1 MQVKESF
8 EHPQGDKVMRAKD
21 HKAVIDFYMSR
32 IENGEIHVK
41 HAIPAADVESRF
53 PPQFDFTK
61 ESF

>member
-1 MQVKESF
+1 
-8 EHPQGDKVMRAKD
+8 MRAKD

-41 HAIPAADVESRF
+41 HNIPAADVESRF